1 MKTKI
6 KCIGYFLSSVR
17 SKCWGDGQSGRGGRK
32 DQGGGWGERK
42 PVVTII
48 LSGLPSLTLVF
59 AFVICLRV
67 SLKGTKNRI
76 SHCSKRVNSF
86 RLGSPQ
92 HDNFNEIKV
101 FPGPVFI
108 SVDSD
113 SHTLFTWP
121 EPQRLDSH
129 SENRWEKGRQS
140 WKTTAKCSGGQP
152 PATAVWIP
160 LTPVPPRPARRWT
173 VKARRDPMSLPLD
186 SRETETQKGRVTCLR
201 SRRWAVEGG
210 SSGTPGSRF
219 PGRGARLCPHPRLVR
234 HPGTAPPAWVLGNPV
249 GAVLGAHRG
258 HQGK

>member
-6 KCIGYFLSSVR
+6 KCIGYFLSSVG

-42 PVVTII
+42 PVITII

-76 SHCSKRVNSF
+76 SHCSKWVNSF
-86 RLGSPQ
+86 RLGSPE

-121 EPQRLDSH
+121 EPQSLDSH
-129 SENRWEKGRQS
+129 SENR
-140 WKTTAKCSGGQP
+140 
-152 PATAVWIP
+152 
-160 LTPVPPRPARRWT
+160 
-173 VKARRDPMSLPLD
+173 
-186 SRETETQKGRVTCLR
+186 
-201 SRRWAVEGG
+201 
-210 SSGTPGSRF
+210 
-219 PGRGARLCPHPRLVR
+219 
-234 HPGTAPPAWVLGNPV
+234 
-249 GAVLGAHRG
+249 
-258 HQGK
+258 